1 MMKIKT
7 SNGNAYQARR
17 RIIKARVS
25 PLRGPRSSRGARIR
39 CSEYS
44 ILDEPGLEALR
55 QANSLINGGKAF
67 RMPSKISS
75 IDQAIGYGR
84 EKIAAA
90 LGELKA
96 GARMAATKSLLEV
109 IMMVITPM
117 PAH

>member
-1 MMKIKT
+1 
-7 SNGNAYQARR
+7 
-17 RIIKARVS
+17 
-25 PLRGPRSSRGARIR
+25 
-39 CSEYS
+39 
-44 ILDEPGLEALR
+44 
-55 QANSLINGGKAF
+55 
-67 RMPSKISS
+67 MPSKISS
-75 IDQAIGYGR
+75 IDQAIAYGR